1 LQEKFRLTNVHINMR
16 TLRGTV
22 SLLLFFLFTWNLAA
36 TGDLLPTSTT
46 GQVVKHTYYVLSY
59 SEVDEQPEWVYY
71 KLTASF
77 VNGPVSRTDD
87 FRPDPEVSTGSAQL
101 YDYKGSGYDRGHLCP
116 AGDMKLS
123 REAMSETFYMSNMSP
138 QEPSFN
144 RGIWK
149 NLEATVRNWAVREGE
164 IYVVT
169 GGILSGAKGKIG
181 TNGVTVPKYYYK
193 VVYDPAGEQKMI
205 ALILPNQKGTQPL
218 QSYVV
223 SVDKVEQLTGI
234 DFFPE
239 LPDDLENKLER
250 SSNAALW
257 SFKKYSNSSSSKKS
271 SSAVQCKGIAKSTGQ
286 RCRMKTTN
294 PNGYCR
300 YHQSQASGASS
311 GTSAT
316 QSSGRCRA
324 ITKAGTQCKRKA
336 SPGSNYCWQHQR

>member
-1 LQEKFRLTNVHINMR
+1 MR
-16 TLRGTV
+16 SLRGIAHF
-22 SLLLFFLFTWNLAA
+22 LILFMFAANVAA
-36 TGDLLPTSTT
+36 TDDLLPTSTT

-59 SEVDEQPEWVYY
+59 SEVHEQPEWVYY

-87 FRPDPEVSTGSAQL
+87 FRPDPKVSTGSAQL

-123 REAMSETFYMSNMSP
+123 RQAMSETFYMSNMSP

-169 GGILSGAKGKIG
+169 GGILKSTKGTIG
-181 TNGVTVPKYYYK
+181 TNRVAVPKYYYK
-193 VVYDPAGEQKMI
+193 VVYDPTGDKKMI
-205 ALILPNQKGTQPL
+205 ALILPNEKGTKPL

-223 SVDKVEQLTGI
+223 SVDEVEALTGI

-239 LPDDLENKLER
+239 LPDNLENRLES
-250 SSNAALW
+250 SSNTALW
-257 SFKKYSNSSSSKKS
+257 SFKKYSSSYSSKS
-271 SSAVQCKGIAKSTGQ
+271 SSGAVQCKGIAKSTGQ
-286 RCRMKTTN
+286 RCRIKTTN

-300 YHQSQASGASS
+300 YHQGQAPGASS
-311 GTSAT
+311 SAATST
-316 QSSGRCRA
+316 QSSGRCQA